1 MKNKILSFVFYI
13 LKTYILMS
21 VTFAVICGCYQ
32 YWYLLTNN
40 ITEYTPFDA
49 PYFIAIYVG
58 VIYPWFNIWVFII
71 LFFYRFNKI
80 EIICET
86 FLFTVIMLLGDIII
100 NKYELILPYMVL
112 LMLLYIA
119 LKKTILKFCLKRKER
134 NLPQ

>member
-1 MKNKILSFVFYI
+1 
-13 LKTYILMS
+13 MS

-40 ITEYTPFDA
+40 IQEYTPFDA

-119 LKKTILKFCLKRKER
+119 LKKTILKFCLKRNER
-134 NLPQ
+134 DLPQ